1 MDFDISLL
9 TSTDSSIVEVGGED
23 TYNVSET
30 LNTATDS
37 REYQL
42 PFDDVLEPCLS
53 PANPFNE
60 PAGFVQGCNPCRVDA
75 ELYQLIP
82 NNRLSLRKDNT
93 TGNKI

>member
-30 LNTATDS
+30 LNTATNS
-37 REYQL
+37 LEYQL
-42 PFDDVLEPCLS
+42 PFDDVLELCLS

-60 PAGFVQGCNPCRVDA
+60 PAYIFHRTRVDA

>member
-9 TSTDSSIVEVGGED
+9 TTTDSSIVEVGGED
-23 TYNVSET
+23 TYNGSET

-60 PAGFVQGCNPCRVDA
+60 PAYIFHTGTRVDA